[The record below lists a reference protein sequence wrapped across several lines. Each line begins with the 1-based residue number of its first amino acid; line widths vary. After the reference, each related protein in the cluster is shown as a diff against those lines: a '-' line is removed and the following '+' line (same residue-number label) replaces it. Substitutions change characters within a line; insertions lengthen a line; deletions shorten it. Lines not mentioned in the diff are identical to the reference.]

1 MDNFVYNLDDS
12 DKEYFI
18 VDESILD
25 NTKYTFFAEVENPKN
40 FCFRKTI
47 IEDGEEY
54 YIGLDD
60 ENEFNK
66 VLLFFTKKNL
76 K

>member
-1 MDNFVYNLDDS
+1 METVYYLDD
-12 DKEYFI
+12 DNTEYSI
-18 VDESILD
+18 VDEGIID
-25 NTKYTFFAEVENPKN
+25 NVKYTFFTEVNNPENI
-40 FCFRKTI
+40 CFRKTI
-47 IEDGEEY
+47 IKDNEEY
-54 YIGLDD
+54 FAGLDN